1 MLTDERIDDIAES
14 DEITGDARYAFARAI
29 EAEVIAPLQARVAQH
44 EIDFALEHDDKLA
57 LQAKVAEQSA
67 EIERLKSER
76 DEYNSAWQH
85 AGEEYRKLRDSL
97 LSLAGAF
104 K

>member
-1 MLTDERIDDIAES
+1 MDKQLIKLV
-14 DEITGDARYAFARAI
+14 ARAI
-29 EAEVIAPLQARVAQH
+29 WNIRRDNEDRCDMELEDIPISHSVWKEAEAAVVC
-44 EIDFALEHDDKLA
+44 IDAEHR
-57 LQAKVAEQSA
+57 A